1 MKSKIISAFHVFL
14 MLIFAA
20 NTIAQTD
27 YNAEIGVSVG
37 GSYYLGDATNKPFTN
52 IQPDFGLIYRH
63 KLTPRYALSV
73 QWDNTKVKGG
83 NGTTAFENVVNEF
96 NVMGEYNFFDHEDKV
111 YKPNSRKHTF
121 YIAAGV
127 GGMLIPYT
135 NSEGT
140 NTEFHFSYPMGI
152 GYKIMWGQRLNINFI
167 WTHTLLL
174 TDKMEG
180 ISALNNNS
188 GLNGSNLFNNDWI
201 SNFKIAI
208 TLNIWKKQCDC
219 LQYNR

>member
-1 MKSKIISAFHVFL
+1 
-14 MLIFAA
+14 
-20 NTIAQTD
+20 
-27 YNAEIGVSVG
+27 
-37 GSYYLGDATNKPFTN
+37 
-52 IQPDFGLIYRH
+52 
-63 KLTPRYALSV
+63 
-73 QWDNTKVKGG
+73 
-83 NGTTAFENVVNEF
+83 
-96 NVMGEYNFFDHEDKV
+96 
-111 YKPNSRKHTF
+111 
-121 YIAAGV
+121 V